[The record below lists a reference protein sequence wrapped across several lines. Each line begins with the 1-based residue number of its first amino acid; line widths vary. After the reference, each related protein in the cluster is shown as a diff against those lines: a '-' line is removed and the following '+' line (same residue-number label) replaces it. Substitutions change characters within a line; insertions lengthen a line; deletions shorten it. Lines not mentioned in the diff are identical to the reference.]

1 MKGKL
6 WLCLFIFAFGGLNQA
21 ARAISNGQ
29 SVSLDDP
36 IRLLTVS
43 IYSDD
48 DDCTGTKIAA
58 NLILTAH
65 HCKPDKSSRVIF
77 ADGSSYKVAHRFTA
91 NQKPISSKNEYDVA
105 ILKIDGSAPGP
116 VALIADDEATPK
128 DGVTAWIAG
137 YGGKKLTKKNNPL
150 RKMDVTMTDRNYSPS
165 AVIVRAK
172 EGGAVCDG
180 DSGGPGYMQVDGQIV
195 VWGTDSAPLDGKAR
209 CSSRE
214 VYAKVAALYG
224 WIEKTIADNRL
235 PGVVLEPSAV
245 VAAKQ

>member
-6 WLCLFIFAFGGLNQA
+6 RLCLLVFAFAGLNQA

-29 SVSLDDP
+29 PVSLDDP
-36 IRLLTVS
+36 IRFLTVS
-43 IYSDD
+43 VYSDD

-58 NLILTAH
+58 NLILTAR
-65 HCKPDKSSRVIF
+65 HCQPDKSSRVIF
-77 ADGSSYKVAHRFTA
+77 ADGSSYKISQRFIA
-91 NQKPISSKNEYDVA
+91 KQKPVSSKNEYDLA

-116 VALIADDEATPK
+116 VAQIADDQATPK
-128 DGVTAWIAG
+128 DGVAAWIAG
-137 YGGKKLTKKNNPL
+137 YGGKKLTKNNNPL
-150 RKMDVTMTDRNYSPS
+150 RKMDVTMTDRDYSPS

-180 DSGGPGYMQVDGQIV
+180 DSGGPGYTQVDGQIV
-195 VWGTDSAPLDGKAR
+195 VWGADSAPLDGKAR

-224 WIEKTIADNRL
+224 WIKKTIADHRL
-235 PGVVLEPSAV
+235 PGMLEPPAV
-245 VAAKQ
+245 TAAKQ